1 MCIYNYI
8 PQKYWEAFI
17 AHGFYLK
24 PASEFADKLEVR
36 YGTICGLLCRRM
48 AWPDAVEEAFRNRGL
63 SECLRSALVSCWT
76 CEDRCRE
83 CMWSI
88 YGQNGPAVRVGVDLD
103 KLKCG
108 FRREIDTLKSYGAMG
123 KVDYDRK
130 KRSHVNPMA
139 NAPAFHGDIKDFSFS
154 NPSAYNTYLT
164 DLFLKHKYYE
174 FEEEYRLTRFAKNA
188 GHAEWIDP
196 QDSVIEIQFSPIRSC
211 DADSWID
218 RFESRFRGA
227 KVVSCDGS

>member
-1 MCIYNYI
+1 MRIYNYI

-36 YGTICGLLCRRM
+36 YGTIHRSLLNDVF
-48 AWPDAVEEAFRNRGL
+48 WPDAVEEAFRIREL
-63 SECLRSALVSCWT
+63 SECLRLALVSCWT
-76 CEDRCRE
+76 VEARCRE

-88 YGQNGPAVRVGVDLD
+88 YGQNGPAVRVGVDRDRLESA
-103 KLKCG
+103 
-108 FRREIDTLKSYGAMG
+108 FRSQIKILKSFGAMG
-123 KVDYDRK
+123 MVDYGNK
-130 KRSHVNPMA
+130 THSHVDPFA
-139 NAPAFHGDIKDFSFS
+139 GGPDYLGSIDDLSFP
-154 NPSAYNTYLT
+154 NPSAYNTYLA